1 MNKIQITEKGFE
13 ALEKELNVLL
23 ETKRP
28 KLVERLSNARAE
40 GDLSENSD
48 YQNAREELGFMD
60 GKISELQGVIKNA
73 DIVKGGGNGDEVAVG
88 TSVKVIVNGDKHE
101 YHVVGEWEA
110 DPMKKKIS
118 YTSPLGKA
126 LVGKKRGEKVE
137 VEAPAGKVTYE
148 IVEIS

>member
-1 MNKIQITEKGFE
+1 MTKKGFE
-13 ALEKELNVLL
+13 ALERELGVIL
-23 ETKRP
+23 EKKRP

-60 GKISELQGVIKNA
+60 GKIAELQGVIKNA
-73 DIVKGGGNGDEVAVG
+73 EVINSGGNGNEVSVG
-88 TSVKVIVNGDKHE
+88 TSVKVKVNGDQHE

-118 YTSPLGKA
+118 HTSPLGQA
-126 LVGKKRGEKVE
+126 LVGKKKGEKVD
-137 VEAPAGKVTYE
+137 VEAPAGKVSYE